1 MSAATPARTESDVW
15 NAWNAQG
22 REKQLD
28 DLSDRYS
35 REILRWLG
43 ALGRRDLNILEVGC
57 GAGWMCERMAP
68 YGRVTGIDHADEVI
82 ARAKARMPNIVFAAG
97 DFLAMDFPDA
107 SFDAI
112 VNIEVL
118 SHVADQPAFM
128 AKIARLLKPGGM
140 MMMATQ
146 NRPVLERNKVPPADG
161 WIRDWVSRDELRA
174 LAAPHFAIREMFT
187 VVPRAKEGPMR
198 LFASYKLQA
207 LLNPLT
213 GNGYRGLLER
223 LGHGWS
229 IMCLAQKPA

>member
-1 MSAATPARTESDVW
+1 MTAATPARAESEVW

-22 REKQLD
+22 REKELD

-35 REILRWLG
+35 REILRWLD

-82 ARAKARMPNIVFAAG
+82 ARASQRMPHITFAAG
-97 DFLAMDFPDA
+97 DFLAMEFPDA

-146 NRPVLERNKVPPADG
+146 NRPVLEKNKLPPADG
-161 WIRDWVSRDELRA
+161 WVRNWVDRDQLRT
-174 LAAPHFAIREMFT
+174 LAAPHFSVREMFT

-198 LFASYKLQA
+198 LFAAHKVQA

-213 GNGYRGLLER
+213 GHAYQRALEGL
-223 LGHGWS
+223 GAGWS